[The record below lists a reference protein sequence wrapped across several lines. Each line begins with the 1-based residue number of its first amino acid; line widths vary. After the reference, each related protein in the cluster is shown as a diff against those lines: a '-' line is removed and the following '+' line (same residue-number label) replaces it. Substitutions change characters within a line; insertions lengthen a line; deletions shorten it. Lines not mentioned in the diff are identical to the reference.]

1 MSNSESMLKLLCC
14 AIAALHSVAE
24 SVPLPRGETG
34 RAPPF
39 SALQAAPPHSSKLRN
54 TVRAAAQRHQPS
66 TIPPHEPLAT
76 LNLVGDALF
85 SAFPSIPA
93 AASAGVLPPPPPPR
107 SAAAPRHAMAP
118 RLVERHQQLRRG
130 SGGEHA
136 ELHREHD
143 EIRLRLA
150 ALERRIDSLSPTHAA
165 PAVPARAAAGALRPL
180 HQRG

>member
-1 MSNSESMLKLLCC
+1 MSARLLKLCC
-14 AIAALHSVAE
+14 AVAALHSVAE
-24 SVPLPRGETG
+24 SVPLPRKETG

-39 SALQAAPPHSSKLRN
+39 SALQAAPPRSSKLRN

-66 TIPPHEPLAT
+66 TTPL

-93 AASAGVLPPPPPPR
+93 AASAGPPPPPLPPR

-150 ALERRIDSLSPTHAA
+150 ALERRIDLLSPTHVA